1 MILKL
6 LNFLFWFFVLSYI
19 IKFLSRI
26 FLPIFVKRFIRKS
39 SQRFGQQFNNM
50 NRQGTKS
57 NEGEVTIESKK
68 TKSKLSDKVGE
79 YVDFEEID
87 EKNK

>member
-6 LNFLFWFFVLSYI
+6 LNFLFWFFVFSYI

-26 FLPIFVKRFIRKS
+26 FLPIILKRFIRKS

-50 NRQGTKS
+50 NRQDTKS

-68 TKSKLSDKVGE
+68 NKSKLSDKVGE
-79 YVDFEEID
+79 YVDFEEVD
-87 EKNK
+87 E